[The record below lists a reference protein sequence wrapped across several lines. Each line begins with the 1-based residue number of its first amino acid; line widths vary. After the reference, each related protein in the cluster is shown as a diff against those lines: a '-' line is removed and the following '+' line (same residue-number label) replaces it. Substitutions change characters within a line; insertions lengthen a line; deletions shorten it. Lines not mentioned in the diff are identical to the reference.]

1 MSRLRAAATT
11 TNRSRAK
18 QSSGTVLLLLRQ
30 DDILRTQEVENVN
43 KDGGG
48 VINIGQFYTKNYY
61 QRLVNISFP
70 TFIC

>member
-18 QSSGTVLLLLRQ
+18 QPSGTVLLLLRQ

-48 VINIGQFYTKNYY
+48 VTNIGQFYTKNNY
-61 QRLVNISFP
+61 QRRVNILFP